1 MFTKEIPA
9 QEFVSQYMPQVAH
22 AQSRLDHFYAEL
34 EKQYIILFAHD
45 PEYAYAASITTPDQL
60 ARKMT
65 LGLDCGSASKDGMG
79 IRNVCRI
86 LGINHTYKAIRAYL
100 SGY

>member
-9 QEFVSQYMPQVAH
+9 QEFVDKYMPQVAL
-22 AQSRLDHFYAEL
+22 AQSRLDLFYSEL
-34 EKQYIILFAHD
+34 ESQYQFLFFSD
-45 PEYAYAASITTPDQL
+45 PEYAYAASKMMPCQL

-65 LGLDCGSASKDGMG
+65 LGLDCGTASKDGKA
-79 IRNVCRI
+79 IRKVCQK

-100 SGY
+100 SGN